1 MIKMVITTAGRQALI
16 NSSSTGTNAVKIAA
30 IGVGTGRYT
39 ATESQTALQAE
50 VKRLNIVEGGSAGD
64 NAFHVAYRDES
75 SSSYSVYEFGLFLD
89 SGILFAVYSTSELLL
104 QKSSSAI
111 AELAVD
117 IALTDVNV
125 SQIQFGN
132 VTYSN
137 PAATTKNAGV
147 MAIATDEEVQGGEA
161 EQKALT
167 PANIKSLTATET
179 RAGLVELATADETK
193 TGTDSTRAVTPA
205 TAKAMFDSRLATSA
219 ETITGTNTTKAVTPA
234 GLASLTANNTRK
246 GLIETATDAETLTG
260 TDTTRAVTPAG
271 LQAKI
276 NAFDKSASTTEKGFI
291 QLASEAEAKAG
302 TDATKA
308 MTPATTQGAI
318 QQYKGS
324 INAATVTPTGA
335 TTGRS
340 LSSHFS
346 DDISPR
352 DFGATGSGTSDD
364 TAAFTAL
371 EARITGRDIDLGGL
385 TYLVTSRPA
394 ANNYYNGFFKVGTQ
408 TVKPVYDFYK
418 FGGTSERFINVKR
431 DFSETQR
438 GGAALLAADYVRS
451 GSAAGAVV
459 QAGVW
464 DDVNRYLYTLHTTSG
479 DLGVVNRFSNMKFGA
494 AISNAPSAYTTASA
508 YIGHQGLAIE
518 HRTGGAIKLWSSMAY
533 ETAGAGVT
541 SKGTKA
547 VRFNAP
553 TSENQNVDSS
563 VELFNLFPEVSGS
576 NQATTVCISY
586 SGKYLIAKYSVNN
599 TNNYRVRIFKVSDF
613 TAAGDYSNKHIHEFT
628 IELTRDVDGGVEK
641 ALQGMACD
649 DRYIYFLAS
658 TYGYEKKH
666 SIYIAD
672 MFGNVVDEYR
682 DMSVGKEIGVSAGT
696 TYYEPQSLFFMSLN
710 GQPKLVVQIATGD
723 NTGDRLCHLI
733 ALNARQSYY
742 FPTGSGTGSYHA
754 LAIDEQARVVNANG
768 AANFSVYP
776 SGLSQNYQARAG
788 ANQTTMARFSN
799 DASGNSF
806 VMYKSRGTSVGASG
820 SAVAGDIIGQFAF
833 LVDNGNIDYNGTTQG
848 ARASYIEGGVF
859 DSSTLTASGTT
870 NVGVRG
876 YLRFY
881 VCSDANSRA
890 GEGIELIDN
899 VLRPLSDN
907 VLGLGTAQRRW
918 KAIYAATDVIST
930 SDESTKQDIAEIPEE
945 VLNAWGNVDFQQF
958 RFIDEV
964 EKEGDAAKLYFGVV
978 AQRIVEAFQAA
989 GIDAC
994 KYGLVCRETLEDGS
1008 MIYGVR
1014 YREAL
1019 AIEAEFA
1026 RRQINAVN
1034 ARVDNVYTKDQV
1046 YTKAEIDGVSTGA
1059 EVTVKMNEIVG
1070 YLKDFEAVTGE
1081 DLPLELYAETIDA
1094 AQRWQANPNEV
1105 KEWRSNSNGST
1116 NPYNPISPKFV
1127 VDFNVT
1133 IADGVTS
1140 YPSFGVG
1147 IEWLFA
1153 PAAKNLFCATYK
1165 SNTIKY
1171 IIAPTATTL
1180 QAACQETTEAR
1191 CVYAPNASDVYA
1203 LFRNALSINAFVYA
1217 PKATKWGA
1225 TFRNNF
1231 KFNRA
1236 IDMSSAD
1243 TAGDTFYK
1251 TAMSPENIAA
1261 TLDTLPLK
1269 TDGISRPIQFSRND
1283 GTKLAPLMAVSP
1295 YKESVDAAV
1304 ARGWTVQFD

>member
-16 NSSSTGTNAVKIAA
+16 NSSSTGTNAVKIAS

-39 ATESQTALQAE
+39 PTESQTALQAE

-89 SGILFAVYSTSELLL
+89 NGILFAVYSTSELLL

-117 IALTDVNV
+117 VALTDINIE
-125 SQIQFGN
+125 QIQFGE

-137 PAATTKNAGV
+137 PAATTENAGV
-147 MAIATDEEVQGGEA
+147 LAIATEEEVQEGEA
-161 EQKALT
+161 TQRALT
-167 PANIKSLTATET
+167 PANIKALTSTET
-179 RAGLVELATADETK
+179 RAGLIELATADEAK
-193 TGTDSTRAVTPA
+193 TGTDTTRAVTPA
-205 TAKAMFDSRLATSA
+205 TAKAMFDNRIATSA
-219 ETITGTNTTKAVTPA
+219 ETIAGTNATKAVTPA
-234 GLASLTANNTRK
+234 GLASLTASNARK
-246 GLIETATDAETLTG
+246 GLIETATEAETLTG

-276 NAFDKSASTTEKGFI
+276 NAIDKTASTTEKGFI
-291 QLASEAEAKAG
+291 QLASESEAKAG

-335 TTGRS
+335 TTARS

-352 DFGATGSGTSDD
+352 DYGATGNGTVDD

-459 QAGVW
+459 QAVVW

-518 HRTGGAIKLWSSMAY
+518 YRTGGAIKLWSSMAY
-533 ETAGAGVT
+533 EAAGAGVT

-599 TNNYRVRIFKVSDF
+599 SNNYRVRIFKVSDF

-649 DRYIYFLAS
+649 DRYIYFLAT

-768 AANFSVYP
+768 SANFSVYP

-833 LVDNGNIDYNGTTQG
+833 LVDNGNIDYDGTTQG
-848 ARASYIEGGVF
+848 ARAAYIEGGVF
-859 DSSTLTASGTT
+859 ESSTLTTSGTT
-870 NVGVRG
+870 NIGVRG

-881 VCSDANSRA
+881 TCSDANSRA
-890 GEGIELIDN
+890 GEGMELIDN

-930 SDESTKQDIAEIPEE
+930 SDESTKQNIAEIPEE

-964 EKEGDAAKLYFGVV
+964 EKEGDDAKLYFGVV
-978 AQRIVEAFQAA
+978 AQRIVAAFQAA

-1008 MIYGVR
+1008 TLYGVR

-1034 ARVDNVYTKDQV
+1034 ARVDNVYTKDQ
-1046 YTKAEIDGVSTGA
+1046 IDGASTGA
-1059 EVTVKMNEIVG
+1059 EVVLKMNEIHAM
-1070 YLKDFEAVTGE
+1070 LKDYEAITCE
-1081 DLPLELYAETIDA
+1081 KLPLELLAETMEA
-1094 AQRWQANPNEV
+1094 FERWQMNPNE
-1105 KEWRSNSNGST
+1105 KKSWKTNSDGSSST
-1116 NPYNPISPKFV
+1116 NPYYFEPPKKPV

-1133 IADGVTS
+1133 IATGENYKTS
-1140 YPSFGVG
+1140 FNEETVFVFIPEATDTGFAMVG
-1147 IEWLFA
+1147 NTKAKLFFA
-1153 PAAKNLFCATYK
+1153 PKSTRFVATFMNSSCDLTIYAPKAINLSTVMANNSEFN
-1165 SNTIKY
+1165 SD
-1171 IIAPTATTL
+1171 
-1180 QAACQETTEAR
+1180 
-1191 CVYAPNASDVYA
+1191 VYAPNATSFSYA
-1203 LFRNALSINAFVYA
+1203 FSNC
-1217 PKATKWGA
+1217 K
-1225 TFRNNF
+1225 

-1236 IDMSSAD
+1236 VNMRSANIA
-1243 TAGDTFYK
+1243 TNAFHG
-1251 TAMSPENIAA
+1251 TAMSPENIVA
-1261 TLDTLPLK
+1261 TLDSLPEH
-1269 TDGISRPIQFSRND
+1269 TDGNSHVITFSRAD
-1283 GTKLAPLMAVSP
+1283 RTKLAPLMAESP

-1304 ARGWTVQFD
+1304 AKGWTVQFD